1 MRKTSKL
8 LLLKRQN
15 LYEKTIIFLCLMLA
29 SLIGVVYLTSSTI
42 LVSSLKAAEEQSARQ
57 SLQGILN
64 AVAKDQETF
73 TARYRDWSA
82 WDDIYTFVQDQN
94 PNFIKSNLN
103 VETLANLRINLITIV
118 DAQGKIIYSKQ
129 VDPEN
134 KTIAPLPT
142 DLAGFLGANSV
153 LVSQPKTKGSL
164 TGIMLSPR
172 GAMLVTAQPILPS
185 QGKGKVR
192 GSIIFGRYINSNSIE
207 DLLKVTRFSI
217 QLYPLNQSNLPI
229 DIQQTY
235 PVLSSQNPIFIQHLN
250 EKRLVGYLLLT
261 DFYQKPALILKVEVP
276 TEIYQQVASSQRN
289 LIISIVLV
297 GCLFG
302 SLGFLRL
309 KRMVLDRLSRLSR
322 GIYQIQTS
330 QNLSLRLHS
339 EGQDEISSLTEHI
352 NDLLGTVEHSHWE
365 VNDALSKVTQTNA
378 ELQTTVEQLQ
388 TEIVERERIEAALRQ
403 SQEQLKN
410 QAQRLEQTL
419 EELQQ
424 TQLQLVQNEKMSSLG
439 QLVAGIA
446 HEVNN
451 PVNFIYGNLRH
462 AKTYITDLLKV
473 LQLYQKKYPDSSSEL
488 DTILDPSELEFVIAD
503 LPKIFDSM
511 EIGAE
516 RIRDI
521 VNSLRIFSRLDE
533 AEIKAANLHEG
544 IDSTLLILQRRLE
557 ANSTNPGILV
567 VRNYGDLPLVECYAG
582 QMNQVFMHLLV
593 NAIDAIEEA
602 REKKQAAKRQKDGGL
617 VSRIAERLSATITIQ
632 TCYLPA
638 DLIEIRISD
647 SGIGMA
653 EDVKSHLFDPFFT
666 TKPIGKGTGL
676 GLSISYQVVVA
687 KHQGT
692 LECNSTLGKG
702 TEFIITI
709 PRRLALPVSLF
720 APSAATN

>member
-1 MRKTSKL
+1 MRKIIKW
-8 LLLKRQN
+8 LLLKRQS
-15 LYEKTIIFLCLMLA
+15 LHKKTLIFFCLMLA
-29 SLIGVVYLTSSTI
+29 SLIGVVYLVSSTI
-42 LVSSLKAAEEQSARQ
+42 LVNSLKAAEEQSARQ

-64 AVAKDQETF
+64 VVAKDQEAF
-73 TARYRDWSA
+73 TSRYSDWSS

-94 PNFIKSNLN
+94 QDFIKSNLN
-103 VETLANLRINLITIV
+103 VETLVNLKINLIAIV
-118 DAQGKIIYSKQ
+118 NTKGEIVYSKQ
-129 VDPEN
+129 IDLIHKTVAPISPEIS
-134 KTIAPLPT
+134 KVLAPT
-142 DLAGFLGANSV
+142 SV
-153 LVSQPKTKGSL
+153 LITRPRTKGTV
-164 TGIMLSPR
+164 TGIMLATK
-172 GAMLVTAQPILPS
+172 GAMLVTSQPILPS

-192 GSIIFGRYINSNSIE
+192 GSIIFGRHINSNSIE
-207 DLLKVTRFSI
+207 NLSKITRFSI
-217 QLYPLNQSNLPI
+217 QLYPLNQSNLPA
-229 DIQQTY
+229 DIQATRSI
-235 PVLSSQNPIFIQHLN
+235 LSAQNPTFIQHLN
-250 EKRLVGYLLLT
+250 EKVLVGYVLLT
-261 DFYQKPALILKVEVP
+261 DLYQKPALLLKVEIP

-302 SLGFLRL
+302 SLGFLFL
-309 KRMVLDRLSRLSR
+309 KRIVLDRLSRLSR

-330 QNLSLRLHS
+330 QNLSLRLPS
-339 EGQDEISSLTEHI
+339 VGQDEISSLTEHI
-352 NDLLGTVEHSHWE
+352 NDLLGTVEQSHWE

-410 QAQRLEQTL
+410 QAHCLERTL

-473 LQLYQKKYPDSSSEL
+473 LQLYQKKYPDSISEL
-488 DTILDPSELEFVIAD
+488 DTILEPSELEFVIAD

-632 TCYLPA
+632 TRYLPT

-720 APSAATN
+720 TPSAMNN